1 MSGHYI
7 AYKFIEGTIYHF
19 DDAMVNST
27 PMLNEYETN
36 LIFYCRADIP
46 PYAWDIDFGFITHR
60 PPDLYGCKSYS
71 LRDSLP
77 ISIDLNQTAL
87 QSQPVFPEAVPIS
100 ITPDASDLH
109 EQSKEVL
116 ANNETTDK
124 TKMPKTDTE
133 SNPKP
138 CEQNELDNTE
148 PDNRSIEEKDKDLDS
163 SNDKAPIHENAQNDN
178 IPDDTNKHDVA
189 DETVEQLEQ
198 NPNINI
204 IGVATIEELDET
216 LQYPLQN
223 GSESSSSG
231 SSPHSDDEKQGQ
243 SSIDGAIPKTKPD
256 LSLKPKL
263 ITLHKPMS
271 TQRK

>member
-1 MSGHYI
+1 
-7 AYKFIEGTIYHF
+7 
-19 DDAMVNST
+19 MVNST

-36 LIFYCRADIP
+36 LIFYRRADIP
-46 PYAWDIDFGFITHR
+46 AYAWDIDFGFITHR
-60 PPDLYGCKSYS
+60 SPDLYGCKSYS
-71 LRDSLP
+71 LRGSLP

-100 ITPDASDLH
+100 ITPDTSDLH

-124 TKMPKTDTE
+124 TKTPETDTE

-138 CEQNELDNTE
+138 CEQNQLDNTD
-148 PDNRSIEEKDKDLDS
+148 PDNRSIEEKDKDVDS
-163 SNDKAPIHENAQNDN
+163 PNDNAPIHENAQNDN

-189 DETVEQLEQ
+189 NETVEQLEQ

-216 LQYPLQN
+216 LQEPFA
-223 GSESSSSG
+223 
-231 SSPHSDDEKQGQ
+231 KWF
-243 SSIDGAIPKTKPD
+243 
-256 LSLKPKL
+256 
-263 ITLHKPMS
+263 
-271 TQRK
+271 